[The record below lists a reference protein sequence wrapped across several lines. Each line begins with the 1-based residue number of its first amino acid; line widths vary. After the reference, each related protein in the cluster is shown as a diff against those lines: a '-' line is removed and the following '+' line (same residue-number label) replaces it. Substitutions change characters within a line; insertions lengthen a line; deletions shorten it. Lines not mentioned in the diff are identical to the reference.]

1 MAAHIPKLHSD
12 SASMNGGS
20 LPERTVLKRVTK
32 TVESAGRRSC
42 HSEPNNRGDGRT
54 PRNQEVGRVLSDKNV
69 QCHTQRRQSF
79 RGWRCFRLMRFYSC
93 GAVEVSAYSTTS
105 TSKLKVTAYGS
116 VGKLALT
123 NLSGVSSLSGGEVQL
138 ALAPVV
144 IFKDIAYSSAA
155 IPDFAPAS
163 GVPTLP
169 LRPGT
174 CLRNALAC
182 KPSGLQS
189 LPS

>member
-1 MAAHIPKLHSD
+1 MVGLVGAGQARMPILLKL
-12 SASMNGGS
+12 
-20 LPERTVLKRVTK
+20 
-32 TVESAGRRSC
+32 
-42 HSEPNNRGDGRT
+42 
-54 PRNQEVGRVLSDKNV
+54 LSHKNV
-69 QCHTQRRQSF
+69 PSFLQRWQGFRDWQCL
-79 RGWRCFRLMRFYSC
+79 RLTPFSSC

>member
-69 QCHTQRRQSF
+69 QCHTQRLQSF

-93 GAVEVSAYSTTS
+93 GAVEVSVKY
-105 TSKLKVTAYGS
+105 
-116 VGKLALT
+116 
-123 NLSGVSSLSGGEVQL
+123 
-138 ALAPVV
+138 
-144 IFKDIAYSSAA
+144 A
-155 IPDFAPAS
+155 IPIIMGANI
-163 GVPTLP
+163 
-169 LRPGT
+169 GT
-174 CLRNALAC
+174 SVTNTIVGF
-182 KPSGLQS
+182 SGLHGTV
-189 LPS
+189 